1 LGVLPSAT
9 SPAATIVTIG
19 FVETGVASTGDAS
32 TDDGAG
38 EFVGVGESDG
48 DGSTAELDD
57 GAAEPVDD

>member
-1 LGVLPSAT
+1 VLPSAT
-9 SPAATIVTIG
+9 SPTATIVPIG
-19 FVETGVASTGDAS
+19 SVDLGVGSTDDGA